1 MKKFEMLKNILGE
14 GNYTTLTK
22 TNKKEVYAGL
32 CNITHSD
39 RVIDVK
45 HFGENKHNEILRYF
59 IYGDEIHSLHASGS
73 TNASNSCKL
82 TKASVSTCAIE
93 GFGFSDS
100 LSRPVQVKR
109 NIKKHKDGR
118 ITLKVYVKDLMDRGF
133 RIHRKI
139 TSTPIVPADQ

>member
-1 MKKFEMLKNILGE
+1 MKNFEMLKNILPV

-22 TNKKEVYAGL
+22 TNKKEVYRGL

-39 RVIDVK
+39 KVINVNHYGEDK
-45 HFGENKHNEILRYF
+45 HEEILRYF
-59 IYGDEIHSLHASGS
+59 IYDDEILSLHVSGS

-82 TKASVSTCAIE
+82 TKASGSTCAIE
-93 GFGFSDS
+93 GNGFSDS

-118 ITLKVYVKDLMDRGF
+118 ITLKVYIKDPMDRVF
-133 RIHRKI
+133 QIHRKI
-139 TSTPIVPADQ
+139 TSIPLN